1 MEDMIR
7 DMIINL
13 LDDNISDYEENIV
26 IRSIMQKSQLDRTF
40 DLIKPIG
47 LEQVINNA
55 YDIPG
60 LYYIKNYL
68 NQLEIN
74 TIMNK
79 IQSEI
84 KFESISKATNSRQ
97 VSHFGYYYSY
107 DRSGVTPADPIPDY
121 LNDLVDI
128 NRINNICGENVICNS
143 FDQLIINQY
152 KPQQQI
158 APHIDHTTQ
167 FGPIIACITVGK
179 SVPIIFSLESVK
191 KIINVETGSMYIM
204 TGDSRYLWK
213 HSLKNTSDGNRY
225 SLTYRTIVK

>member
-1 MEDMIR
+1 MMTD
-7 DMIINL
+7 L
-13 LDDNISDYEENIV
+13 LNDDISNYEEKIG
-26 IRSIMQKSQLDRTF
+26 IRSMTLKSQLDTTF
-40 DLIKPIG
+40 NLIKPMANSNQIKST
-47 LEQVINNA
+47 VTYNA

-68 NQLEIN
+68 DQPEIDA
-74 TIMNK
+74 IMNK
-79 IQSEI
+79 IQFEI
-84 KFESISKATNSRQ
+84 KFEPISKTINSRR

-107 DRSGVTPADPIPDY
+107 DKSGVTPADPIPDY
-121 LNDLVDI
+121 LDVLVDK
-128 NRINNICGENVICNS
+128 NRINNICGENIICNS

-158 APHIDHTTQ
+158 APHIDHVEQ

-179 SVPIIFSLESVK
+179 SVPIIFSLESTK

-204 TGDSRYLWK
+204 TGDSRYSWK

-225 SLTYRTIVK
+225 SLTYRTICK